1 METEEL
7 NFLLQSG
14 IVLCKLA
21 AIVVPN
27 TGIETDD
34 LQVILAEKDSHCIY
48 ITNTNPNLEWKSHD
62 KEEEHLTL
70 SFCRHQVRSAGQI
83 PLQARGPRSS
93 GPLLQ
98 VWHQHHPL
106 ILLTHL
112 LSPGS
117 PELCSP
123 WPR

>member
-34 LQVILAEKDSHCIY
+34 LQVILAEKDSHFIY
-48 ITNTNPNLEWKSHD
+48 ITNTNPNLEWKSHG
-62 KEEEHLTL
+62 KEEEHLTF
-70 SFCRHQVRSAGQI
+70 SFFNFPISTS
-83 PLQARGPRSS
+83 LQK
-93 GPLLQ
+93 
-98 VWHQHHPL
+98 
-106 ILLTHL
+106 
-112 LSPGS
+112 
-117 PELCSP
+117 EY
-123 WPR
+123 